1 MEGDAFKVAESQN
14 VEWKESWRDEYLKW
28 ICGFANAQGGTIYIG
43 MNDNGDVVGVSD
55 SKKLLE
61 DIPNKITQSLG
72 IVADVNLLSKDGK
85 DYIEINIPEYS
96 TSISYK
102 GVYHYRS
109 GSTKQVLTGPALESF
124 LNGKRGVTWDNM
136 PIPAFTMADVEESII
151 SRFKEL
157 AAKKGRIESSLLE
170 EPKEVLLEKLHL
182 MSGGYLTNA
191 AMMLFAKDPEK
202 WQLGAYVKIGYFETD
217 ADLMYQDEVHGSL
230 IELVDK
236 IVELVY
242 LKYMRAKISYVGVQR
257 QERYFVPEAALRETL
272 LNALCH
278 SQYNYGV
285 PIQISVY
292 EDKMYIANCGQLP
305 DNWTAE
311 NLLIKHASRPF
322 NPNIANVF
330 YLAGFIESWGRG
342 IEKIC
347 EACREDGLPMP
358 EFIVNPS
365 DIMVKFTSPEDRVVR
380 SPGKETGEVTD
391 RVTDEV
397 TNAEGRILN
406 ELKKNTG
413 YSYVMIAGN
422 LGISKKTVAEHIKA
436 LKEKGIIERVGN
448 NKTGHWKINS

>member
-1 MEGDAFKVAESQN
+1 MAESQN
-14 VEWKESWRDEYLKW
+14 IEWKESWRDEYLKW
-28 ICGFANAQGGTIYIG
+28 ICGFANAQGGKIYIG
-43 MNDNGDVVGVSD
+43 MNDDGNVVGVSD

-85 DYIEINIPEYS
+85 DYIEINVPAYS
-96 TSISYK
+96 ASISYK

-136 PIPAFTMADVEESII
+136 PIPAFTMADVEDSVIN
-151 SRFKEL
+151 RFKEL
-157 AAKKGRIESSLLE
+157 AAKKGRIEPSLLE
-170 EPKEVLLEKLHL
+170 EPKEILLEKLHL
-182 MSGGYLTNA
+182 TAGGYLTNA

-202 WQLGAYVKIGYFETD
+202 WQLGAYVKIGYFETN

-230 IELVDK
+230 IEIVDK

-311 NLLIKHASRPF
+311 NLLVKHASRPF

-347 EACREDGLPMP
+347 EACKADDLPAP
-358 EFIVNPS
+358 EFTVNPS
-365 DIMVKFTSPEDRVVR
+365 DIMVKFTAPEDRVVHG
-380 SPGKETGEVTD
+380 PGKVTD
-391 RVTDEV
+391 GVTDEV
-397 TNAEGRILN
+397 TDAERRILDK
-406 ELKKNTG
+406 LRIDPG
-413 YSYVMIAGN
+413 YSYVMIAET
-422 LGISKKTVAEHIKA
+422 LGISKKTVAAHVKS
-436 LKEKGIIERVGN
+436 LKEKGVIERVGN
-448 NKTGHWKINS
+448 NKTGYWKINS

>member
-1 MEGDAFKVAESQN
+1 MKSVSESQN
-14 VEWKESWRDEYLKW
+14 IEWKESWRDEFLKW
-28 ICGFANAQGGTIYIG
+28 ICGFANAKGGKLYIG
-43 MNDNGDVVGVSD
+43 MNDDGEVIGVSD

-85 DYIEINIPEYS
+85 DYIAINVPAYA

-136 PIPAFTMADVEESII
+136 PIPAFTFNDVDDSAINT
-151 SRFKEL
+151 FKEL
-157 AAKKGRIESSLLE
+157 AAKKGRIEASLLE
-170 EPKEVLLEKLHL
+170 EPKDVLLEKLHL
-182 MSGGYLTNA
+182 TSGGYLTNA
-191 AMMLFAKDPEK
+191 SMMLFAKDPEK

-217 ADLMYQDEVHGSL
+217 AELVYQDEVHGSL
-230 IELVDK
+230 IVIVDK
-236 IVELVY
+236 IIELIY
-242 LKYMRAKISYVGVQR
+242 LKYMRAKISYIGIQR
-257 QERYFVPEAALRETL
+257 QERYFVPESALRETL

-292 EDKMYIANCGQLP
+292 KDKLYIANCGQLP
-305 DNWTAE
+305 DNWTVE
-311 NLLIKHASRPF
+311 SLLVKHPSRPF

-347 EACREDGLPMP
+347 EACKSDNLPIP
-358 EFIVNPS
+358 EFTVNPS
-365 DIMVKFTSPEDRVVR
+365 DIMVKFTAPEDRIVHGIERVTE
-380 SPGKETGEVTD
+380 KVTD
-391 RVTDEV
+391 GER
-397 TNAEGRILN
+397 AILQLL
-406 ELKKNTG
+406 EIDLGYTYTAMSVILKLTR
-413 YSYVMIAGN
+413 
-422 LGISKKTVAEHIKA
+422 KTVLERIKK
-436 LKEKGIIERVGN
+436 LKEKEMIERVGTDT
-448 NKTGHWKINS
+448 KGDWKILK

>member
-1 MEGDAFKVAESQN
+1 VSESQN
-14 VEWKESWRDEYLKW
+14 IKWKESWRDEFLKW
-28 ICGFANAQGGTIYIG
+28 ICGFANAKGGKLYIG
-43 MNDNGDVVGVSD
+43 MNDDGEVIGVAD

-85 DYIEINIPEYS
+85 DYIEINVPAYA

-136 PIPAFTMADVEESII
+136 PIPAFTFNDVDDSAINT
-151 SRFKEL
+151 FKEL
-157 AAKKGRIESSLLE
+157 AAKKGRIEASLLE
-170 EPKEVLLEKLHL
+170 ESKDVLLEKLHL
-182 MSGGYLTNA
+182 TSGGYLTNA
-191 AMMLFAKDPEK
+191 SMMLFAKDPEK

-217 ADLMYQDEVHGSL
+217 AELVYQDEVHGSL
-230 IELVDK
+230 ILIVDK
-236 IVELVY
+236 IIELIY
-242 LKYMRAKISYVGVQR
+242 LKYMRAKISYIGIQR
-257 QERYFVPEAALRETL
+257 QERYFVPESALRETL

-292 EDKMYIANCGQLP
+292 KDKLYIANCGQLP
-305 DNWTAE
+305 DNWTVE
-311 NLLIKHASRPF
+311 SLLVKHPSRPF

-347 EACREDGLPMP
+347 EACKSDNLPIP
-358 EFIVNPS
+358 EFTVNPS
-365 DIMVKFTSPEDRVVR
+365 DIMVKFKAPEDRIVHGAERVTE
-380 SPGKETGEVTD
+380 GVTEGVTEKVTD
-391 RVTDEV
+391 GER
-397 TNAEGRILN
+397 AILQLLDIDPGYTYTAMSVI
-406 ELKKNTG
+406 LKL
-413 YSYVMIAGN
+413 SR
-422 LGISKKTVAEHIKA
+422 KTVSERIKK
-436 LKEKGIIERVGN
+436 LKEKEMIERVGTDT
-448 NKTGHWKINS
+448 KGYWKILK